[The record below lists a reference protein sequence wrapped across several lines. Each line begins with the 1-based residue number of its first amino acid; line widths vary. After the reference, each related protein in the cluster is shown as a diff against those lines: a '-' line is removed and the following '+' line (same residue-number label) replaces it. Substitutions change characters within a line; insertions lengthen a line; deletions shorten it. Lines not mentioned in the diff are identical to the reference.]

1 MADFCVNLKRLRKS
15 EGLSQDLLAEKLG
28 VSRQTIS
35 SWERGNSYP
44 DLDMLVLISEALH
57 TTPNQLLY
65 PPTGNRKQAAD
76 QITDS
81 NFFGK
86 LARVVFIVGF
96 LWGISEGS
104 ETYTIVPNTVSWHF
118 VFSRARNYWIA
129 AFLTGMVF
137 IGMKKIIALL
147 LEIKDRE

>member
-44 DLDMLVLISEALH
+44 DLDMLVQISEALH

-65 PPTGNRKQAAD
+65 PPTGSGKQAAD
-76 QITDS
+76 QIITDSEFS

-86 LARVVFIVGF
+86 LALVVFIVGF

-104 ETYTIVPNTVSWHF
+104 AGYPWHF